1 MKFNIFS
8 RAGWISVLFVVSSAM
23 SSAFAASPVIAR
35 VTDAGTNGDGSVYV
49 VFDRPVVM
57 CDNKGVKRIEVTND
71 HPAKNQ
77 VLLIGMTALSTFS
90 STKTYIASCQNGVSQ
105 FTPGKAYFQ
114 LTTEK
119 AAPLSKE

>member
-1 MKFNIFS
+1 MKLSIIA
-8 RAGWISVLFVVSSAM
+8 RVKWISATFVVSSVM

-35 VTDAGTNGDGSVYV
+35 MTDAGTNGDGSVYV
-49 VFDRPVVM
+49 AFDRPVVI
-57 CDNKGVKRIEVTND
+57 CDNKGLKRFDVAND

-90 STKTYIASCQNGVSQ
+90 STKTYIASCQNGVPQ

-114 LTTEK
+114 LTAEK